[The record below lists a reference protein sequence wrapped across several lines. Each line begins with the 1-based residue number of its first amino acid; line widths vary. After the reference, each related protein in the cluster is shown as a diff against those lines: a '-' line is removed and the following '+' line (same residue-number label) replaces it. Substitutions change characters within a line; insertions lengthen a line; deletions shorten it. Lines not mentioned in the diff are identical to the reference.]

1 MMFDRGAGDFCPW
14 CGAGYSSTDTLLL
27 FLFGIL
33 VIAGVVM
40 LVVWLVRTVG
50 KSEGRSATGMSSS
63 SEDSAMRIARE
74 RFARGE
80 LSRDE
85 YEEIVRS
92 LGG

>member
-1 MMFDRGAGDFCPW
+1 MMFDRGVGDFCPW

-27 FLFGIL
+27 FLFGLL

-40 LVVWLVRTVG
+40 LVVWLVRTAG
-50 KSEGRSATGMSSS
+50 KNEGRAGAGTPSP
-63 SEDSAMRIARE
+63 SEDSSIRIARE

-80 LSRDE
+80 ISKDE
-85 YEEIVRS
+85 YEEIVRG

>member
-40 LVVWLVRTVG
+40 LVVWLVRTSG
-50 KSEGRSATGMSSS
+50 RSEGRSSGRAPSLSQ
-63 SEDSAMRIARE
+63 DSAIRIARE
-74 RFARGE
+74 RYARGE
-80 LSRDE
+80 LSREE

-92 LGG
+92 LGD